1 MYRFTF
7 LTCTLAFALAIG
19 ASAQVAVVN
28 GGYATTAPAPA
39 NVENTATQLGIP
51 SVPAIN
57 TPFAHVGPEAPP
69 QNAVDQSQAVPP
81 VTAPATT
88 TEVVPVNLGVSSTS
102 ENPFLSNRNDGTG
115 RPLGDIAREMKQQA
129 QTANAK
135 TFTNADIQK
144 LDQQSSGGISG
155 ATTTNANATNTEWP
169 ANNGVITPPPAD
181 NGQGAIAAPPSQTPS
196 TTGNGP
202 FSPGGNNSESANPPQ
217 ANVKPSAE
225 RPYEMAQNNPSN
237 AGIPQDNDAA
247 NSTPSS
253 SSANNNA
260 KLPKTASRLP
270 LLGVLGFFSISM
282 GLFVR
287 YQRAKDAR

>member
-1 MYRFTF
+1 MYRSAF

-57 TPFAHVGPEAPP
+57 TPFAHVGPQAPP
-69 QNAVDQSQAVPP
+69 QNAVDQSQA
-81 VTAPATT
+81 ATT
-88 TEVVPVNLGVSSTS
+88 ATPAATEVVPVNLGVASA
-102 ENPFLSNRNDGTG
+102 ENPDRSDTSG

-144 LDQQSSGGISG
+144 LEQQNSGGITG
-155 ATTTNANATNTEWP
+155 ATTNANATNTEWP

-202 FSPGGNNSESANPPQ
+202 FSPSASSSESANPPQ
-217 ANVKPSAE
+217 ANAKPSAE

-247 NSTPSS
+247 NSAPSS
-253 SSANNNA
+253 ASENSNA

-287 YQRAKDAR
+287 YQRAKHAR

>member
-1 MYRFTF
+1 MYRFAF
-7 LTCTLAFALAIG
+7 LTCTLAFALAID

-69 QNAVDQSQAVPP
+69 QNAVDQSQA
-81 VTAPATT
+81 ATT
-88 TEVVPVNLGVSSTS
+88 ATPSATEVVPVNLGVASA
-102 ENPFLSNRNDGTG
+102 ENPDGNDTSG

-144 LDQQSSGGISG
+144 LEQQNSGGITG
-155 ATTTNANATNTEWP
+155 ATTNANATNTEWP

-181 NGQGAIAAPPSQTPS
+181 NGQGTIAAPPSQTPS

-202 FSPGGNNSESANPPQ
+202 FSPSGSNNESTNPPQ
-217 ANVKPSAE
+217 ANAKPSAD

-247 NSTPSS
+247 NSAPSS
-253 SSANNNA
+253 ASENSSA